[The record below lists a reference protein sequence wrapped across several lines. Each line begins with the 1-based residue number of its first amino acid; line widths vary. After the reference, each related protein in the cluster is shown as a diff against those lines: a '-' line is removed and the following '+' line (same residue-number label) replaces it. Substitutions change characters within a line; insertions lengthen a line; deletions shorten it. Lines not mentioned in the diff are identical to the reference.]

1 MANAP
6 KLDWR
11 GDFLQNWSAP
21 IALAGRLGLAYIF
34 LVDGAGAI
42 SHAAD
47 VAAYMAANGV
57 NGGLL
62 PLVIVTEIG
71 GGLMVLAGFLT
82 RWAAIALAGFCILTA
97 ALFHTGSDDIG
108 EAIHFQK
115 DLAIAGGLLV
125 LAAFGPGA
133 WSLDA
138 WRGRPGER

>member
-1 MANAP
+1 MANAA

-11 GDFLQNWSAP
+11 LDFLQNWSAP
-21 IALAGRLGLAYIF
+21 IALVGRLGLATIF
-34 LVDGAGAI
+34 LVDGWGAI
-42 SHAAD
+42 NHAAD
-47 VAAYMAANGV
+47 VAAYMRANGV

-62 PLVIVTEIG
+62 PLVILTEIG

-115 DLAIAGGLLV
+115 DLAMAGGFLV

-138 WRGRPGER
+138 WRVRRGGQ